1 MSPSD
6 WNDDEVGDPAPLPA
20 HERSWRHPSEV
31 GEQTWVYS
39 EPPLTIGR
47 GLTAATGAIG
57 GLLAMAVLWTML
69 PTQAGRNVVATARST
84 IVELTGTGLVT
95 GRTTALVDTA
105 AGLPQSTTPL
115 ASVTTITSRVG
126 PVAGLDPTQAS
137 VATTIQR
144 PMPTYQVAVG
154 TDLSSG
160 AVAVSVNGG
169 SLLITTAQAVTAD
182 LTVNLLLSDGTGG
195 SARVLFVDD
204 RSGLAVLAPLAAA
217 DGTTMT
223 GIESFT
229 VSPIVS
235 AGDELTFFGDEQMT
249 LKVTDKNTID
259 SVWAADDSI
268 REGTPVVNQRGELVA
283 LCSHSDGVGRLVQ
296 LGNLDELQQAISG
309 RMLSAT
315 VWFGVAVTNN
325 AAGELAIDAVDPAG
339 PAAAAGLT
347 IGDVLQSLDGS
358 VVSDSRSITTLLAGH
373 KPGDVV
379 PVGVRHSDGTIAT
392 LAVTLGDPKTTL

>member
-1 MSPSD
+1 MSRSD
-6 WNDDEVGDPAPLPA
+6 WNDDEQGDPAPLPA
-20 HERSWRHPSEV
+20 HERAWRHPSEI
-31 GEQTWVYS
+31 GERAWVYS

-57 GLLAMAVLWTML
+57 GLLAMAVLWTMM

-95 GRTTALVDTA
+95 SRTTVPVDTA
-105 AGLPQSTTPL
+105 ASQPQSTTPL
-115 ASVTTITSRVG
+115 AGVTTSVG
-126 PVAGLDPTQAS
+126 TIGDRDPTQTS
-137 VATTIQR
+137 VTTTIQR
-144 PMPTYQVAVG
+144 PMPTYEVTVG
-154 TDLSSG
+154 TDLSPG

-182 LTVNLLLSDGTGG
+182 LMVDLLLSDGTSS

-204 RSGLAVLAPLAAA
+204 RSGLAVLAPLAGEN
-217 DGTTMT
+217 GTNMS

-235 AGDELTFFGDEQMT
+235 AGDELTFGDKQMT
-249 LKVTDKNTID
+249 LTVTDENTID

-283 LCSHSDGVGRLVQ
+283 LCSHRDGVGRLVQ
-296 LGNLDELQQAISG
+296 LGNLDELQQAIANYT
-309 RMLSAT
+309 MSAT
-315 VWFGVAVTNN
+315 VWFGIAVVNN
-325 AAGELAIDAVDPAG
+325 AAGELTIDAVDPAG
-339 PAAAAGLT
+339 PAATAGLT
-347 IGDVLQSLDGS
+347 SGDVLQSLDGS
-358 VVSDSRSITTLLAGH
+358 AVSDSRSITTLLAGH

-379 PVGVRHSDGTIAT
+379 PVGVRHADGTLTT
-392 LAVTLGDPKTTL
+392 LNVTLGGPKTTL